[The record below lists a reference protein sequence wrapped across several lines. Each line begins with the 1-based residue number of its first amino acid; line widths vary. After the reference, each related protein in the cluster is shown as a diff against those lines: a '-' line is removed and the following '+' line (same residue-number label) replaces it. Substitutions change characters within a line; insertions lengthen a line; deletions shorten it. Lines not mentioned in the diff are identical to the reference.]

1 MRNVERECGQGW
13 ILLPDLPRS
22 APARRNGRMTPKLAP
37 CLATDACVWAAAAF
51 TPSTPITPITQEKTS

>member
-1 MRNVERECGQGW
+1 MWSAERECGQGW

-37 CLATDACVWAAAAF
+37 CLATDACVWAAAAS
-51 TPSTPITPITQEKTS
+51 TPITPITPITQEKTS